1 MKKAWLSLLPI
12 WLTFFLVLPVM
23 GAQVQQISWE
33 DLVRQV
39 SFEDPFEAL
48 TQDQMYHLSLIARV
62 RGLQTQGREVSSGMR
77 EEAQASAGTLHK
89 QGIDV
94 DGLLARRA
102 EIAAKRHQRAHAV
115 VPELDGKQIRMAGYV
130 LPLEFS
136 GKKITKF
143 LLVPWVGACI
153 HTPPPPANQIVY
165 VKLEDGIEQ
174 KGRFVPMWVTGKM
187 TVKSSQKNLFLI
199 DGSAD
204 IDVGYSLT
212 ANAVEPYKQ

>member
-1 MKKAWLSLLPI
+1 MKKAWLRLLPI
-12 WLTFFLVLPVM
+12 WLAVFLVFPVM
-23 GAQVQQISWE
+23 AAEVQQIGWE
-33 DLVRQV
+33 DLVKKI

-48 TQDQMYHLSLIARV
+48 TQDQIYHLSLIARV
-62 RGLQTQGREVSSGMR
+62 RGLQTQGREVSIGMR
-77 EEAQASAGTLHK
+77 DEAQASAGTLHK

-94 DGLLARRA
+94 DRLLARRA

-115 VPELDGKQIRMAGYV
+115 VPELDGKRIRMAGYA

-136 GKKITKF
+136 GQKITEF

-153 HTPPPPANQIVY
+153 HTPPPPPNQIVY
-165 VKLEDGIEQ
+165 VKLKDGIEQ

-187 TVKSSQKNLFLI
+187 TVRSFQKNLFLI

-212 ANAVEPYKQ
+212 ANAVKPYE